1 MQSWRMFSLL
11 FFGFK
16 DVTAT
21 FSSCHYKHCE
31 SFYISSFRIPIFGVS
46 QRKSQ
51 QSCLITE
58 EEDSFVK
65 TKCFDSSLGFITAAK

>member
-21 FSSCHYKHCE
+21 FLSCHYKHCE

-51 QSCLITE
+51 QSWLIAE
-58 EEDSFVK
+58 EEGSFGENK
-65 TKCFDSSLGFITAAK
+65 MF